1 VWLIPTP
8 ELQRARLAAQ
18 GTSGGAARLYALLED
33 VIAREAA
40 QHAVPTL
47 LVDGARSVEET
58 VAVVEGR
65 FADAIAAGP
74 RAQTTDE
81 RRALLREINE
91 AIVAQIRAYHDR
103 PWATGDADAVVR
115 TFVCECGEAECEVEL
130 ELPVGAIRRSSAGP
144 DHRR

>member
-1 VWLIPTP
+1 MWLIPTP

-65 FADAIAAGP
+65 FADAI
-74 RAQTTDE
+74 
-81 RRALLREINE
+81 
-91 AIVAQIRAYHDR
+91 
-103 PWATGDADAVVR
+103 VR